1 MKLWHRNIATPRAS
15 PLRVVTDLVFAIT
28 LLLVMLVL
36 ALLVG
41 LLGVMYWTK
50 MDLGIDLFNNH
61 LFDFFEL
68 SRHEVNFV

>member
-1 MKLWHRNIATPRAS
+1 MKLWHRNTVTPRAS
-15 PLRVVTDLVFAIT
+15 PLRVVSDLVFAMT
-28 LLLVMLVL
+28 LLVMLVL

-61 LFDFFEL
+61 LFDFF
-68 SRHEVNFV
+68 